1 MNIYLMS
8 FKAGHFTTDN
18 ASMNSTMMQ
27 EMERMYKER
36 DIDFDATDRQVMC
49 YEHIVNL
56 SSGRVVE
63 EATSIA
69 AVDLDEDWSGP
80 PPPNLPDQQ
89 SYDDAVARD
98 PIALG
103 RNVVR
108 IIRASGTRRDTF
120 NEVIE
125 NGNARGW
132 FVVGQ
137 PPNQNTI
144 TVKPKQLLRDV
155 RTRWDSVYYM
165 LNRLREMRPVRF
177 SPWPV
182 INSLVI
188 NKLT

>member
-18 ASMNSTMMQ
+18 ASVNNTMMQ
-27 EMERMYKER
+27 EMERMYKEH

-98 PIALG
+98 PL
-103 RNVVR
+103 RSVVTLSELSAHPQHVATLLMKLSR
-108 IIRASGTRRDTF
+108 
-120 NEVIE
+120 
-125 NGNARGW
+125 
-132 FVVGQ
+132 
-137 PPNQNTI
+137 
-144 TVKPKQLLRDV
+144 TV
-155 RTRWDSVYYM
+155 M
-165 LNRLREMRPVRF
+165 REDG
-177 SPWPV
+177 
-182 INSLVI
+182 L
-188 NKLT
+188 

>member
-1 MNIYLMS
+1 M
-8 FKAGHFTTDN
+8 DN
-18 ASMNSTMMQ
+18 ASVNGTIMREIAILFN
-27 EMERMYKER
+27 ECE
-36 DIDFDATDRQVMC
+36 IDFDATDRQVMC
-49 YEHIVNL
+49 YEHVVNL
-56 SSGRVVE
+56 SSGRVAE
-63 EATSIA
+63 EATSTT
-69 AVDLDEDWSGP
+69 AVDLDEDWSGLP
-80 PPPNLPDQQ
+80 LPNSPDQQ

-108 IIRASGTRRDTF
+108 IIRASGTRRDAF

-155 RTRWDSVYYM
+155 RTRWDSIYYM

-177 SPWPV
+177 SRRDQF
-182 INSLVI
+182 SHY
-188 NKLT
+188 

>member
-1 MNIYLMS
+1 
-8 FKAGHFTTDN
+8 
-18 ASMNSTMMQ
+18 
-27 EMERMYKER
+27 MYKER
-36 DIDFDATDRQVMC
+36 NIDFDATDRQVMC

-56 SSGRVVE
+56 SSGRVIE

-69 AVDLDEDWSGP
+69 AVNLDEDWSGP

-103 RNVVR
+103 RNIVR
-108 IIRASGTRRDTF
+108 IIRASGTHRDAF

-144 TVKPKQLLRDV
+144 TVKPKQLLQDV
-155 RTRWDSVYYM
+155 RTRWDSM

-177 SPWPV
+177 SPWPM
-182 INSLVI
+182 INSLII